1 MGAAKK
7 INKADVNAIS
17 ISPCGRPAK
26 DHRLMIEAILHRL
39 RVGCPWR
46 DLPQG
51 FGSWSSVYTR
61 WSRWNHSGLWQK
73 ILTLLADTGAVGELR
88 HLDATHI
95 KVHQDANACGSQ
107 CFQAIGSTKGGRNTK
122 VTALVDGA
130 GRAVQISLAEG
141 QRADVKAAEAIQ
153 TPEGKRVV
161 ADKGYDSDSLR
172 NRFAAEG
179 ATTSIAPK
187 SNRRSKVPF
196 HRGYYRL
203 RHRVE
208 NLFQRLKRFR
218 AVGTRYDKSD
228 VHFGGGVYLSAVIDW
243 LKFGV

>member
-7 INKADVNAIS
+7 INKADETAIS
-17 ISPCGRPAK
+17 ISPCGRPPK

-39 RVGCPWR
+39 RIGCPWR

-73 ILTLLADTGAVGELR
+73 ILALLADSSAVGELR

-107 CFQAIGSTKGGRNTK
+107 CFQAIGRTKGGRNTK

-130 GRAVQISLAEG
+130 GRAVQISLAPG
-141 QRADVKAAEAIQ
+141 QRADVKAAEAIH
-153 TPEGKRVV
+153 TPHGKRVV

-172 NRFAAEG
+172 SRFAAEG
-179 ATTSIAPK
+179 ATTSIAAK

-196 HRGYYRL
+196 HQGYYRL

-228 VHFGGGVYLSAVIDW
+228 VHFGGGVHLSAVIDW